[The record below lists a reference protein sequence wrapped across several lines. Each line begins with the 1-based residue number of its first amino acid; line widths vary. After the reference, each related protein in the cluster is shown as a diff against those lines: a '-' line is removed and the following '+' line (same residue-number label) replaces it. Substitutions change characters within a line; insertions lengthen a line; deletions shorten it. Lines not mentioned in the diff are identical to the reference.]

1 MASKQSICC
10 LEYCVRERRFVT
22 LLDLF
27 DSLVLLAEYEAS
39 ALIVG
44 ELARDADDWLMDMP
58 ERSFSLGGVG

>member
-1 MASKQSICC
+1 M
-10 LEYCVRERRFVT
+10 RERRFVT

-39 ALIVG
+39 VLTVG
-44 ELARDADDWLMDMP
+44 EFVRDPDDWLMDMP